1 VCIPARRILVARLGS
16 LGDVVRT
23 RFALPGLRELYPEA
37 RIDWLVEDRAASG
50 LTGAAE
56 IDEVISVPRRA
67 LRIRNALSLSAS
79 VVRSLRQRE
88 YDLAVDFHSVL
99 RSALLLRAS
108 GIPVRVGYGA
118 SLAREG
124 AQHLFTHRVDL
135 ASAHVS
141 RFERNAALIHFLG
154 GTRGCAQPELRLPD
168 DTGELPDLP
177 ARFAVLHPGT
187 SPTTLYKRWQPERYA
202 AVARGLAETG
212 LRSVVTWGPVA
223 GERECAERVVAAAA
237 GAAQL
242 GPRTQSL
249 GVLMRLLGRAS
260 VFIGSD
266 SGPMHLASLAGRPIV
281 AIFGPTDPIENAP
294 FPGLP
299 VRLVRADVGCNPC
312 REGCPTRS
320 CMAAVGAA
328 EVLAAARELI
338 AGAAV
343 SGLAG

>member
-1 VCIPARRILVARLGS
+1 
-16 LGDVVRT
+16 
-23 RFALPGLRELYPEA
+23 
-37 RIDWLVEDRAASG
+37 
-50 LTGAAE
+50 
-56 IDEVISVPRRA
+56 
-67 LRIRNALSLSAS
+67 
-79 VVRSLRQRE
+79 
-88 YDLAVDFHSVL
+88 
-99 RSALLLRAS
+99 
-108 GIPVRVGYGA
+108 
-118 SLAREG
+118 
-124 AQHLFTHRVDL
+124 
-135 ASAHVS
+135 
-141 RFERNAALIHFLG
+141 
-154 GTRGCAQPELRLPD
+154 
-168 DTGELPDLP
+168 
-177 ARFAVLHPGT
+177 
-187 SPTTLYKRWQPERYA
+187 
-202 AVARGLAETG
+202 VARGLAETG